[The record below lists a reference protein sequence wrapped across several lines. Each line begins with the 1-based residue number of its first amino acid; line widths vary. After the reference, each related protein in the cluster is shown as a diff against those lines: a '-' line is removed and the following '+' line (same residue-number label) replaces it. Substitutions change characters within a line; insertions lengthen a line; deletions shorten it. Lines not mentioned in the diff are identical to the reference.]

1 MKTRLVIID
10 GAPLVYRNYYGQSK
24 NLRASSSMKTG
35 AVFGTLKSYLALQKR
50 FPQAYFLTV
59 FDGIG
64 ASGRRELYDGYKPI
78 KEKNKAIVRQMK
90 HVRLFLE
97 YAGLPTLYDAALE
110 ADDFISIASHMWC
123 ERHPLYNTI
132 IVSSDRDFFQLL
144 THRVMQ
150 YDGRV
155 EKFYGPKE
163 VQEVIGV
170 PPEHVVWY
178 KCYLGDSADNIPG
191 MPGIGKK
198 KAAELAHVGPFG
210 VTGSLSLDFMRNQ
223 RLITL
228 PKSFAGLECLDKRA
242 QKRHN
247 LVMENWFSHMEGGGH
262 NIHEKAQQLLDFY
275 EIKSFT
281 AEDFHNDNS
290 KTT

>member
-1 MKTRLVIID
+1 MKTRIVIID
-10 GAPLVYRNYYGQSK
+10 ASPLLYRSYYGGNK
-24 NLRASSSMKTG
+24 NLRASTGMKTG
-35 AVFGTLKSYLALQKR
+35 AMFGFLRSYIALQKR

-64 ASGRRELYDGYKPI
+64 VSGRRELYSEYKPLTD
-78 KEKNKAIVRQMK
+78 KNKAILRQMK
-90 HVRLFLE
+90 HVRMFLE
-97 YAGLPTLYDAALE
+97 YAGLPTLYDEALE

-123 ERHPLYNTI
+123 DRHPLYNTI

-150 YDGRV
+150 YDGRK
-155 EKFYGPKE
+155 EEFYGPKE
-163 VQEVIGV
+163 VQEILGV

-178 KCYLGDSADNIPG
+178 KCYLGDTADNIPG

-198 KAAELAHVGPFG
+198 KAVELAHLGPFG

-228 PKSFAGLECLDKRA
+228 PKSFAGLECLDKRT
-242 QKRHN
+242 QKKHN
-247 LVMENWFSHMEGGGH
+247 LTVENWFTHMEDGGY

-281 AEDFHNDNS
+281 VEDFYHG
-290 KTT
+290 K